1 MALKGHI
8 LAISRTV
15 GLHDKPS
22 NVTLREAELWVTL
35 QDKKWE
41 VRKVV
46 GVRRT
51 ESEGIARVPTA
62 TGGDADLGSGLGSG
76 PTPGTGAMDVDDD
89 SPSGPGAT
97 GEERTQEDISASNVS
112 NV

>member
-1 MALKGHI
+1 M
-8 LAISRTV
+8 
-15 GLHDKPS
+15 
-22 NVTLREAELWVTL
+22 TLREAELWVTL